1 MKDLPANVASVPLT
15 VERPSTR
22 AADYL
27 ALTKPR
33 LNGLVVAT
41 SAAGY
46 YLGVQGSTDLL
57 AMASAVAGT
66 ALVAGGAAVLN
77 QVYERDTDA
86 LMRRTRMRPLPD
98 GRIPLAEATIFGL
111 ALSAA
116 GLGVLATRT
125 NLAAAALALATLVI
139 YLTVYTPM
147 KRRTPLATLVGAV
160 PGALPPLIGWTA
172 SHGTISIGGITL
184 FAIVFL
190 WQIPHFMAIAW
201 LYRDDYGRAGFP
213 MLPVVDPEGRRAG
226 RQAVIYAL
234 ALVPVSLVPT
244 LAGIS
249 GRVYFGIAL
258 ALGVAL
264 LWLAVRFATE
274 RTDAAA
280 RRLFF
285 GSITY
290 LPLLWV
296 VMIGN
301 TVVVTIHELPAV
313 NASLNALST
322 VFLVVGFALIR
333 ARRIPQHRAAML
345 AALATSALF
354 LVCYTIYHAQ
364 VGSVRF
370 TRQGFVRPVYFT
382 ILITHVTLAATVLPL
397 ALVTAARAL
406 KGDYRRHKKIAR
418 WTFPIWLYVSVT
430 GVLVYVLLY
439 QPTWLF

>member
-147 KRRTPLATLVGAV
+147 KRRTPLATLIGAV

-296 VMIGN
+296 AMIGN
-301 TVVVTIHELPAV
+301 TLVVTIHELPAV

-322 VFLVVGFALIR
+322 VFLLVGFGLIR

-406 KGDYRRHKKIAR
+406 KGDYGRHKQIAR